1 VAGAQHSAWYVAGTL
16 YYLEMNEQL
25 SRVYRGKKEV
35 ENYLKEKWN
44 EAYDI

>member
-1 VAGAQHSAWYVAGTL
+1 MAGAQHSAWYVVGTL
-16 YYLEMNEQL
+16 YYLEMNEQC

-35 ENYLKEKWN
+35 EKYLKEKWN